1 LKYGGG
7 CDHPNSHV
15 NGEYAQLYFFCP
27 FLLRSH
33 SHQGCERI
41 CIFCNGTPHTLYTYL
56 HHLTRLTLQ
65 VERCISAMAKLL
77 KIHSKG
83 SLSPSFGP
91 LTLCIDVPQ
100 TSVEA
105 MTLDSVIQSATA
117 GLSSGVS
124 GSRYEAC
131 RFVYAI
137 PLLIKI
143 QPGMPPPPPLP
154 LPPHQPSFP
163 HLALNSSRL
172 LSHATHMLI
181 LSGFLI
187 LIFH

>member
-1 LKYGGG
+1 
-7 CDHPNSHV
+7 
-15 NGEYAQLYFFCP
+15 
-27 FLLRSH
+27 
-33 SHQGCERI
+33 
-41 CIFCNGTPHTLYTYL
+41 
-56 HHLTRLTLQ
+56 
-65 VERCISAMAKLL
+65 MAKLL

-83 SLSPSFGP
+83 SLSQSFGP

-117 GLSSGVS
+117 GLSSGGS
-124 GSRYEAC
+124 GSRYEVC

-143 QPGMPPPPPLP
+143 QPGKPRPPH
-154 LPPHQPSFP
+154 PPHQPSSP

-172 LSHATHMLI
+172 FSHATHMLI
-181 LSGFLI
+181 HSGFLI